1 VINEE
6 PIEKGLRCPIDKS
19 DTQIFF
25 SLVDYRNSLYT
36 SKDPRK
42 VIEFYNGFH
51 SMDELMEWMKE
62 RPKGVPWIREV
73 EGQKDIIVVI
83 PTADFNGKYAK
94 ECRDN
99 IFKGLHMIF
108 VESGG
113 KNDFYFNFAHYV
125 NAGVKKAL
133 EYKPKWIIYSGD
145 DMYKIDDVNVL
156 VRQLKNINEENYNAV
171 FTKPA
176 RYHSAPCRIMKI
188 NSFYNL
194 FNLVTNYNAGR
205 IRIKLYRKFNVEF
218 ISMRSK
224 YALIFSFPR
233 KSYPFTESLDF
244 LILSRKFVEQAMGN
258 IFDET
263 YVNGGEDVDLS
274 LRISFAREKIA
285 FINYKIGDYMG
296 STLGLSNQRWIRDI
310 AGHCYFDF
318 KWRNRLQKIIST

>member
-25 SLVDYRNSLYT
+25 SLVDYLNSLYT
-36 SKDPRK
+36 SKDPRR

-176 RYHSAPCRIMKI
+176 RYHSAPCKIMKI

-218 ISMRSK
+218 TSMRSK

-233 KSYPFTESLDF
+233 KSYPFIESLDF
-244 LILSRKFVEQAMGN
+244 LILSRKFVEQEMGN

-263 YVNGGEDVDLS
+263 YVLGGEDVDLS
-274 LRISFAREKIA
+274 LRISFEREKIA
-285 FINYKIGDYMG
+285 FINYKIGDYVG
-296 STLGLSNQRWIRDI
+296 STLGLSNQRWIREI
-310 AGHCYFDF
+310 AAHCYFDF